1 MERYRVRLAYDGTDF
16 HGSQVQPELRTV
28 QGEVERV
35 LAQISGSR
43 STVYFAGR
51 TDAGVHASGQEIAFD
66 LTWKHSE
73 SDLQRALNSQLPW
86 DIAAVQVSRT
96 GKDFHP
102 RYDAGQR
109 RYVYS
114 LRVSEHRDPLQY
126 RYQWRVRPPLHL
138 DRMEEAS
145 RLLKGIH
152 DFGAFGRPHQEGRS
166 TVRRIDRA
174 EWRREGDH
182 FQFYLVGNAFL
193 YHMVRHIVI
202 VLVEIGQEKRAAQ
215 EVQQLLDRPHGP
227 PAQGLAPARGL
238 RLDRVIYPGEL
249 DEEL

>member
-16 HGSQVQPELRTV
+16 HGSQRQPELRTV

-35 LAQISGSR
+35 LAEISGSR
-43 STVYFAGR
+43 STVLFAGR

-114 LRVSEHRDPLQY
+114 LRVSEHRDPLQF
-126 RYQWRVRPPLHL
+126 RYHWRVRPPLFL
-138 DRMEEAS
+138 QRMKKAS
-145 RLLKGIH
+145 RQLEGIH
-152 DFGAFGRPHQEGRS
+152 DFGAFGSPPQEGGS

-174 EWRREGDH
+174 EWHREGDH
-182 FQFYLVGNAFL
+182 FQFHLFGNAFL

-202 VLVEIGQEKRAAQ
+202 VLVEIGQEKRAAA
-215 EVQQLLDRPHGP
+215 EVQQLLDHPHGP

-238 RLDRVIYPGEL
+238 RLDRVLYPGDPEST
-249 DEEL
+249 